1 MAQIL
6 KRVDARGA
14 GSRPNKRP
22 KVSLYESPPSGDVSL
37 EEFEQFALDRMRV
50 RECPSACPRFQPP
63 RSPRERCDGLL
74 ETLETLL
81 AIIGRAGLARSV
93 ACSPAEASPRPLTP
107 LSTLPLP
114 ANCSQGN

>member
-22 KVSLYESPPSGDVSL
+22 KVSLYDSPPSGDVSL

-63 RSPRERCDGLL
+63 RSQCVRCDGLL
-74 ETLETLL
+74 ETLEKLL
-81 AIIGRAGLARSV
+81 AITCRVRLARFV
-93 ACSPAEASPRPLTP
+93 ACSPAETSSRPLTP
-107 LSTLPLP
+107 LSPLP
-114 ANCSQGN
+114 FPAYCSQGN